1 MKMIYI
7 YLKGYDMKEYCLI
20 EIPQEVTA
28 EEFNS
33 YINLWVAMMKNGQRF
48 MKLNKSQKDLMQ
60 RLQDAMKNSNIGN
73 RKQML
78 SILE

>member
-20 EIPQEVTA
+20 EIPEEVTA

-33 YINLWVAMMKNGQRF
+33 YINLWVISMKNGQRF
-48 MKLNKSQKDLMQ
+48 MKLNKVQKDLMQ

-73 RKQML
+73 RKEML